1 MLTIAE
7 QLLLLALHDEKG
19 TVVFSAS
26 TALPCGTQDATPKFE
41 TRDSI
46 RNIVLLGQQPDER
59 EVALIGL
66 VKACELLNE
75 IFAKGERKVTK
86 KRIKELTEGE
96 EVGKAV
102 AAVVAE
108 MVVSYDR
115 ADL

>member
-1 MLTIAE
+1 
-7 QLLLLALHDEKG
+7 
-19 TVVFSAS
+19 VFRQSRF
-26 TALPCGTQDATPKFE
+26 PTQDATPENE

-46 RNIVLLGQQPDER
+46 RNVVLWGQEPGDR

-66 VKACELLNE
+66 VKACDLVNE
-75 IFAKGERKVTK
+75 VFAKGERKVAE

-108 MVVSYDR
+108 MTAAIVAIIVASS
-115 ADL
+115 AATS